1 MPTSSQS
8 STPERSPEADTS
20 TCSGPRSP
28 WVTHGANRHAASSS
42 STASIAVDAASSSCA
57 CRCPAARSRRRDP
70 LGPHPLAD
78 RVRGSP
84 TACRGTPAAPC
95 AGRTGSARAARAT
108 GPRRRPCR
116 TGRRPARGT
125 PCTRALARRARASA
139 RPPRPR
145 AESSGSTSIW
155 RSSRSRAYGVRGS
168 CTIHSRSTRYVSHVH
183 PPTIGSNSSS
193 ASCGNRRGHEVA
205 VRRDRAVLRSAHDLT
220 PAAPAA
226 RSRDRRA
233 RRRPR

>member
-42 STASIAVDAASSSCA
+42 STRVD
-57 CRCPAARSRRRDP
+57 RRRRGVELVRLQVPRGEIAQARP

-78 RVRGSP
+78 RVG
-84 TACRGTPAAPC
+84 
-95 AGRTGSARAARAT
+95 
-108 GPRRRPCR
+108 
-116 TGRRPARGT
+116 GRRPHAEELRRHHVQVVQEAPEPLGPQAVVADRVARVAGQ
-125 PCTRALARRARASA
+125 RAIRHAHGLSRDELGHRHRRRDLGGELRQHLDLAEQPFPRVRRARELHDPLAIDAVRVA
-139 RPPRPR
+139 RPPADDRFELVER
-145 AESSGSTSIW
+145 ELREQS
-155 RSSRSRAYGVRGS
+155 
-168 CTIHSRSTRYVSHVH
+168 
-183 PPTIGSNSSS
+183 
-193 ASCGNRRGHEVA
+193 GHEIA
-205 VRRDRAVLRSAHDLT
+205 VRRDRARLRSAHDLT